1 MEKGPVAPGRLT
13 TPLKSNYFRIIGIV
27 RDENNLPVAGCIV
40 QAFDKD
46 PAIYLHPD
54 NILGEAITN
63 ENGAFE
69 IIFDKKDFEDWFEG
83 NPEVYLIIRG
93 HDGKVLI
100 STSEKENA
108 TTRMDFQ
115 IKLGQRE
122 VNPLNPDL
130 YAGNLARMISAF
142 KVVLGSESL
151 KGSDT
156 RTVVEVLSRAI
167 SSWVLHRDDLARY
180 GGYDGIQVPSQP
192 RRIEHYH
199 VTRWDKPILPIEGQT
214 L

>member
-1 MEKGPVAPGRLT
+1 MRKGPVAPGRLN
-13 TPLKSNYFRIIGIV
+13 TPLKSSYFRIIGIV
-27 RDENNLPVAGCIV
+27 RDENNLPVKGCKV
-40 QAFDKD
+40 LAFDKD
-46 PAIYLHPD
+46 PVIYLHPD
-54 NILGEAITN
+54 NRLGEAITN

-83 NPEVYLIIRG
+83 NPEVYLVIRD

-100 STSEKENA
+100 ITSEKENA

-151 KGSDT
+151 TGSDT

-167 SSWVLHRDDLARY
+167 SSWVIHRDDLARY